1 LESDSRN
8 DFTKGKVA
16 NVILRMA
23 LPMIAAQLVNVLY
36 NIVDR
41 MYIGHI
47 PVVGG
52 TALTGLGLT
61 MPIITLIAAFANLS
75 SFGGVPLCSIAR
87 GRGDTGEAEQVMG
100 NSFSLL
106 IIFGVVLTAAFL
118 ITKKQIL
125 YLFGA
130 SDDTFPY
137 ANGYSMI
144 YIIGTVFVMI
154 TLGMNGFINSQ
165 GFAKTGMMTVVLGA
179 AVNIVLDPIFI
190 FVFGMG
196 VYGAALATVIAQA
209 CSAFWVLKFLTGKKA
224 ILDLKLKNMYLV
236 PKTVG
241 SIFSLGVT
249 GFLMQ
254 VTTSVNQILCN
265 VTLLKYGGDLYVG
278 VMTVI
283 NSIREI
289 LTMPISGLTAASQPV
304 MGFNFGAGAYNRV
317 RECIRF
323 ISLIN
328 IGYGLFIWAVTML
341 VPGILIK
348 IFNNE
353 PPLVQAG
360 IPAIRIYFCG
370 ILFMALQISG
380 QSTFVALGKSRYAI
394 TFSLLRKIVIV
405 LPLIIILPRL
415 WGLGVNGV
423 FLSEPISDLVG
434 GTACYL
440 TMIFTIW
447 VKLGKQDKARLG
459 SQSIQ

>member
-130 SDDTFPY
+130 SDDTFQY

-154 TLGMNGFINSQ
+154 TLGMNGFINS
-165 GFAKTGMMTVVLGA
+165 
-179 AVNIVLDPIFI
+179 
-190 FVFGMG
+190 
-196 VYGAALATVIAQA
+196 
-209 CSAFWVLKFLTGKKA
+209 
-224 ILDLKLKNMYLV
+224 
-236 PKTVG
+236 
-241 SIFSLGVT
+241 
-249 GFLMQ
+249 
-254 VTTSVNQILCN
+254 
-265 VTLLKYGGDLYVG
+265 
-278 VMTVI
+278 
-283 NSIREI
+283 
-289 LTMPISGLTAASQPV
+289 
-304 MGFNFGAGAYNRV
+304 
-317 RECIRF
+317 
-323 ISLIN
+323 
-328 IGYGLFIWAVTML
+328 
-341 VPGILIK
+341 
-348 IFNNE
+348 
-353 PPLVQAG
+353 
-360 IPAIRIYFCG
+360 
-370 ILFMALQISG
+370 
-380 QSTFVALGKSRYAI
+380 
-394 TFSLLRKIVIV
+394 
-405 LPLIIILPRL
+405 
-415 WGLGVNGV
+415 
-423 FLSEPISDLVG
+423 
-434 GTACYL
+434 
-440 TMIFTIW
+440 
-447 VKLGKQDKARLG
+447 
-459 SQSIQ
+459 